1 MRLIEIDSIGNEAGS
16 SKSFDGSRMLVA
28 GLLFSF
34 PALLWLML
42 WLGINTGPW
51 VLKRFPSDL
60 LGWLHYLRTIFPFV
74 VLFFSVILILSH
86 QDADTKV
93 LSGPMKLWLVYGLIG
108 LGACMVSSSR
118 PFSAA
123 YWALCYLSVFAAVKS
138 FVQGPDPLERVIAL
152 NYLTWIITTL
162 FLAIL
167 IFTAREVLFV
177 DNRTGMTG
185 YGVIHRVGTVADMA
199 MSRSSGMAR
208 FAAVPGIVCFVFLWQ
223 SRGILRLLLATIF
236 VLSGA
241 LIYLMQSRGA
251 IFGLAFA
258 LFFIM
263 LFMGVKERWF
273 GAIFLILLG
282 LVLYADVIPERKI
295 EQVSEHV
302 FRGQSVEEMGTMS
315 GRTRAWEKGWKK
327 VLKSPLWG
335 YGPQADRYLIKEHV
349 HNTYVY
355 ALLSS
360 GFAGAAAFVGGL
372 IWAWVLFLR
381 AIIRGFADR
390 FGQRLFLIQA
400 GGILAFF
407 TVRSIPEVCG
417 AMFGVDLMVML
428 PVLAYLVVLDQ
439 KGREVREEEIGN
451 NGKII
456 DGKVIKEKDQADEMF
471 G

>member
-1 MRLIEIDSIGNEAGS
+1 
-16 SKSFDGSRMLVA
+16 
-28 GLLFSF
+28 
-34 PALLWLML
+34 
-42 WLGINTGPW
+42 
-51 VLKRFPSDL
+51 
-60 LGWLHYLRTIFPFV
+60 
-74 VLFFSVILILSH
+74 
-86 QDADTKV
+86 
-93 LSGPMKLWLVYGLIG
+93 
-108 LGACMVSSSR
+108 MVSSPK

-123 YWALCYLSVFAAVKS
+123 YWALCYLSVFAAVKL
-138 FVQGPDPLERVIAL
+138 FIQGPDPLERAISL

-167 IFTAREVLFV
+167 IFTARDALFV
-177 DNRTGMTG
+177 DSRFGMTG
-185 YGVIHRVGTVADMA
+185 YGIIHRIGTVADMS

-223 SRGILRLLLATIF
+223 SRGIFRLLWATIF

-258 LFFIM
+258 IFFIM
-263 LFMGVKERWF
+263 LFMGVKARRV

-282 LVLYADVIPERKI
+282 LTLYADVIPERKV

-302 FRGQSVEEMGTMS
+302 FRGQTFEEMRTMT
-315 GRTRAWEKGWKK
+315 GRTRAWEKGWNQ
-327 VLKSPLWG
+327 VLKSPVWG
-335 YGPQADRYLIKEHV
+335 WGPQADRYLIKEHV
-349 HNTYVY
+349 HNTYMY
-355 ALLSS
+355 ALMAS

-372 IWAWVLFLR
+372 MWAWVLFLR

-417 AMFGVDLMVML
+417 AMFGVDFMVML

-439 KGREVREEEIGN
+439 QGREEEIRKEEIEKREDRGRRTE
-451 NGKII
+451 GKR
-456 DGKVIKEKDQADEMF
+456 
-471 G
+471 